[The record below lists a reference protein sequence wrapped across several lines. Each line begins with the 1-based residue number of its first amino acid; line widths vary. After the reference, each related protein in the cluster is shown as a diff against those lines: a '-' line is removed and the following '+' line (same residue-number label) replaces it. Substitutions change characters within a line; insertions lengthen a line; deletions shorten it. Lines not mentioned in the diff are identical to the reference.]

1 VQQKNKKASY
11 VGLLA
16 GITVAAIVVSV
27 ALLLLGLRDRELRHA
42 RLEMNSIAEMLM
54 VQTEQ
59 NIEAADLA
67 LQGIQERINTAYG
80 SQFSLDSLPIH
91 LLLASRLSGMRHLR
105 AIFLTDEHGI
115 VVNSSRDFP
124 IPNASVVDREYFKAL
139 SGGSLGTLFIDK
151 PVRSRLDNSWTLNF
165 SRTLIDR
172 SGKFRGVIVA
182 TVGVAQFESIYDLIK
197 LDYPRPIGIYLTD
210 GTLVASWPHREN
222 TIATKAPELVKEKLP
237 ETGSEIRDIRYV
249 NGDGISQDMAIGRL
263 TGYPLLI
270 SVSEDADL
278 ALASWRE
285 TALPIAAGGILVCLF
300 TMIAAAIL
308 ISKVKSEEA
317 LAYALSVA
325 NDLYQHTV
333 DAVMDAIVAIDATQH
348 IVLFNPAAEKMFG
361 LKAELAV
368 GQAFE
373 ILIPERLRP
382 THAGH
387 IAQFVDRDLGPWSM
401 APQMKVVGRHADG
414 HEFPIESTIS
424 KSFIGSELQLTAVLR
439 DVTER
444 QRKEV
449 ELRELNTQL
458 RNLSNT
464 LQTVREQERARLS
477 RELHDELGQQLTG
490 LKLSLSWL
498 ANRIRDERKVTIDS
512 VNEMRQQLD
521 VSISSV
527 RRISTELRPLML
539 DELGFDEAIAWQC
552 SEFEKRSNLV
562 VTLSAS
568 AAKDVKGQHLST
580 AIFRIVQESLT
591 NVAKHADA
599 TKVKIDLM
607 WRDDALVLA
616 ICDDG
621 KGIQANANA
630 GGIGLVSMR
639 ERAIAV
645 GAQFNVVSTPGS
657 GTTVELILPKS
668 AFPAEGECA

>member
-1 VQQKNKKASY
+1 MQQQDKKPSY
-11 VGLLA
+11 IGLFA
-16 GITVAAIVVSV
+16 GITVTAIVISV
-27 ALLLLGLRDRELRHA
+27 VLLLVGLRDRELKHA
-42 RLEMNSIAEMLM
+42 SLEMNSIAEMLM

-59 NIEAADLA
+59 NLEAADLA

-80 SQFSLDSLPIH
+80 SQFGLDSLPIH

-105 AIFLTDEHGI
+105 AIFITDEHGM

-124 IPNASVVDREYFKAL
+124 VPKVSVSDREYFKAL

-151 PVRSRLDNSWTLNF
+151 PVRSRLDDNWTLNF

-172 SGKFRGVIVA
+172 AGKFRGVIVA

-197 LDYPRPIGIYLTD
+197 LDYARPIGIYLTD
-210 GTLVASWPHREN
+210 GTLVASWPHRN
-222 TIATKAPELVKEKLP
+222 NAIASKAPELVNVKLP
-237 ETGSEIRDIRYV
+237 EADTEIRNVHYV
-249 NGDGISQDMAIGRL
+249 NKDGISQAMAIGRL

-270 SVSEDADL
+270 SVSEDEDL

-285 TALPIAAGGILVCLF
+285 TALPIAIGGVMVCLF
-300 TMIAAAIL
+300 TLVAATIFAR
-308 ISKVKSEEA
+308 KVKRENA

-325 NDLYQHTV
+325 NDSYQHTV
-333 DAVMDAIVAIDATQH
+333 EAVMDAIVAIDATQH

-361 LKAELAV
+361 IKAELAI

-382 THAGH
+382 KHASH
-387 IAQFVDRDLGPWSM
+387 IAQFVERKAGPASM

-414 HEFPIESTIS
+414 HEFPIESTVS

-444 QRKEV
+444 HRKEV
-449 ELRELNTQL
+449 ELRELNAQL

-464 LQTVREQERARLS
+464 LQSVREQERTRLS

-498 ANRIRDERKVTIDS
+498 TNRIRDERTVTIDPL
-512 VNEMRQQLD
+512 NEMRQQLD
-521 VSISSV
+521 VSISTV

-552 SEFEKRSNLV
+552 SEFQRRSNLA
-562 VTLSAS
+562 VTLNAP
-568 AAKDVKGQHLST
+568 AAKDIKDQHLAT

-599 TKVKIDLM
+599 TKVRVDLI
-607 WRDDALVLA
+607 WRDYSLVLSVS
-616 ICDDG
+616 DDG
-621 KGIQANANA
+621 KGILEDANV

-645 GAQFNVVSTPGS
+645 GAGFNVLSTPGG
-657 GTTVELILPKS
+657 GTTIELILANSVSPIEKGS
-668 AFPAEGECA
+668 A